1 LLYPGGGKRK
11 DFPNSLKPFLVIPGQ
26 VELPNALLC
35 RIVAARL
42 GPFPVSDM
50 TIRRVAG
57 RG

>member
-1 LLYPGGGKRK
+1 
-11 DFPNSLKPFLVIPGQ
+11 LVIPGQ